1 MMDISKI
8 YWWKR
13 RMGKIAL
20 VKDPSHFFKN
30 INGATLIHAN
40 ALINL

>member
-1 MMDISKI
+1 
-8 YWWKR
+8 
-13 RMGKIAL
+13 MGKIAL